1 MGINV
6 GGNTNSGGLTLGGGQ
21 PQSGGL
27 NLGRETAPQP
37 QAPIAPV
44 SGGLQ
49 LSKGQKLDLTKGNPG
64 LDVLKVG
71 LGWDVN
77 VGGQAFDLDTEVFM
91 LGADSRVVSPSHVV
105 FYNNLVSPD
114 GAVRHNGD
122 NRTGEGQGDDETVE
136 VKLSQISSDVQKLVF
151 VVTIDQAL
159 ARRQNFGQVS
169 NAYIRIVNQANGQEL
184 CRFDLTEDHSA
195 SVSIV
200 AGEVYRHN
208 GEWKFGAVEQGSTN
222 DLAGLCV
229 QYGAM

>member
-91 LGADSRVVSPSHVV
+91 LGADSRVVSPNHVV
-105 FYNNLVSPD
+105 FCNYV
-114 GAVRHNGD
+114 
-122 NRTGEGQGDDETVE
+122 TG
-136 VKLSQISSDVQKLVF
+136 
-151 VVTIDQAL
+151 
-159 ARRQNFGQVS
+159 
-169 NAYIRIVNQANGQEL
+169 
-184 CRFDLTEDHSA
+184 
-195 SVSIV
+195 
-200 AGEVYRHN
+200 GERVI
-208 GEWKFGAVEQGSTN
+208 A
-222 DLAGLCV
+222 
-229 QYGAM
+229 